1 MIETLPNCADS
12 ERAILGMILLEPE
25 AWYEAATAI
34 KPSDFS
40 LDSHRRIFLRMGELL
55 EAGRNLDE
63 LILQG
68 ELRKYGELDS
78 IGGAAYLSSLTEG
91 LPRRAR
97 VFEHVKR
104 VKRVSQQRRLAT
116 ACESSAILACS
127 ESPES
132 VIDNLESSIEEI
144 LTGEQDDASLENS
157 LIRTLDHFHQER
169 AFSVPPGLS
178 YGLGNLDEF
187 TGGLR
192 AGEVTVVGA
201 RSGVGKTSLACQTV
215 AANCRRGVST
225 LLFSLE
231 MTKEQIQRRLLS
243 IVSGVCYR
251 HLLNPWESSKDEAA
265 RVSEAVP
272 QMIEWPLRIY
282 DAEDLT
288 LARMLALGKI
298 GIRRHKARLIVVD
311 YAQEVDAPGK
321 DERAK
326 VMLTCRKLTRLV
338 KQENCSLLLLSQLV
352 KMSRENYGKPPIV
365 SDLIESGKLE
375 NVAHCVI
382 LLHRGWDEDRRR
394 IAEDAELIIPKQRR
408 GETGVLKARFD
419 RSTATF
425 AEIETTNSRWG
436 GE

>member
-1 MIETLPNCADS
+1 MIETLPNCVDS

-34 KPSDFS
+34 KPSDFF
-40 LDSHRRIFLRMGELL
+40 LDSHRRIFSRMGEIL
-55 EAGRNLDE
+55 ESDRQLDE
-63 LILQG
+63 IILQG
-68 ELRKYGELDS
+68 ELRKCGELQS

-91 LPRRAR
+91 LPRHSH
-97 VFEHVKR
+97 VSGHVKR
-104 VKRVSQQRRLAT
+104 VKLASQQRRLAT
-116 ACESSAILACS
+116 ACEASASQACT

-132 VIDNLESSIEEI
+132 VIGNLESSIEEI
-144 LTGEQDDASLENS
+144 LTGEQDDASLES
-157 LIRTLDHFHQER
+157 TLIRTVDRFYQER
-169 AFSVPPGLS
+169 SLAESPGLS
-178 YGLGNLDEF
+178 YGLGNLDAF
-187 TGGLR
+187 TGGMR

-215 AANCRRGVST
+215 AANCARGVST

-243 IVSGVCYR
+243 IVSGVSYR
-251 HLLNPWESSKDEAA
+251 HLLNPWESSKEEAEQ
-265 RVSEAVP
+265 VSAVVP
-272 QMIEWPLRIY
+272 RMINWPLRIY
-282 DAEDLT
+282 DAEDMT

-338 KQENCSLLLLSQLV
+338 KQENCSLMLLSQLV
-352 KMSRENYGKPPIV
+352 KMNRENYGKPPIV

-375 NVAHCVI
+375 NVAHCVV

-419 RSTATF
+419 RLTATF
-425 AEIETTNSRWG
+425 AEVEQARWG

>member
-1 MIETLPNCADS
+1 
-12 ERAILGMILLEPE
+12 MILLEPE

-34 KPSDFS
+34 KPSDFF
-40 LDSHRRIFLRMGELL
+40 LDSHRRIFSRMGEIL
-55 EAGRNLDE
+55 ESDRQLDE
-63 LILQG
+63 IILQG
-68 ELRKYGELDS
+68 ELRKCGELQS

-91 LPRRAR
+91 LPRHSH
-97 VFEHVKR
+97 VSGHVKR
-104 VKRVSQQRRLAT
+104 VKLASQQRRLAT
-116 ACESSAILACS
+116 ACEASASQACT

-132 VIDNLESSIEEI
+132 VIGNLESSIEEI
-144 LTGEQDDASLENS
+144 LTGEQDDASLES
-157 LIRTLDHFHQER
+157 TLIRTVDRFYQER
-169 AFSVPPGLS
+169 SLAESPGLS
-178 YGLGNLDEF
+178 YGLGNLDAF
-187 TGGLR
+187 TGGMR

-215 AANCRRGVST
+215 AANCARGVST

-243 IVSGVCYR
+243 IVSGVSYR
-251 HLLNPWESSKDEAA
+251 HLLNPWESSKEEAEQ
-265 RVSEAVP
+265 VSAVVP
-272 QMIEWPLRIY
+272 RMINWPLRIY
-282 DAEDLT
+282 DAEDMT

-338 KQENCSLLLLSQLV
+338 KQENCSLMLLSQLV
-352 KMSRENYGKPPIV
+352 KMNRENYGKPPIV

-375 NVAHCVI
+375 NVAHCVV

-419 RSTATF
+419 RLTATF
-425 AEIETTNSRWG
+425 AEVEQARWG